1 MIGLL
6 RKELYGLNSLYKKQL
21 PLVAALYAVLVLSTG
36 QDFFLY
42 FGVWMMLFYS
52 VSGLSLDDSCGW
64 GRYART
70 LPVTS
75 AQVVG
80 AKFLASLVY
89 MAIALVYGAVL
100 GVLHRLVNSGG
111 AGGYGQLFGGLAVV
125 SLVAMV
131 MVFALYP
138 FAFKY
143 GVEKARNG
151 LLVVWAVLFGGFFL
165 LGDRLD
171 EILPL
176 ETVSA
181 SLEQSPLL
189 WLAGA
194 VVLAL
199 ALIGIFFAA
208 SCRIYG
214 KKEF

>member
-1 MIGLL
+1 MIGLV

-21 PLVAALYAVLVLSTG
+21 PLVAALYAVLVLATG

-52 VSGLSLDDSCGW
+52 ISGLSLDDTCGW
-64 GRYART
+64 GRYAKT

-89 MAIALVYGAVL
+89 MAIALVYGSVL
-100 GVLHRLVNSGG
+100 GVLHRLVNSSGT
-111 AGGYGQLFGGLAVV
+111 GGYGELFGGLAAV

-131 MVFALYP
+131 MTFALYP

-165 LGDRLD
+165 LGDRLN
-171 EILPL
+171 ELLSL
-176 ETVSA
+176 ETVLA
-181 SLEQSPLL
+181 SLERSPLL

-194 VVLAL
+194 VALSLVL
-199 ALIGIFFAA
+199 ICICFAA
-208 SCRIYG
+208 SCRIYS